1 MNFGDVVN
9 KISAQNREVHRR
21 KIGIVTMK
29 LPKLYGR
36 GERKKKFMAPNPLKL
51 KHNIYIYIDTHP
63 NPYPTTALWKK

>member
-51 KHNIYIYIDTHP
+51 KHNIYI
-63 NPYPTTALWKK
+63 